1 MRTIWYTAT
10 VAPPT
15 DPNLLYDTRAALDP
29 FGVLRS
35 DEIAAVVAVLLAM
48 SEAADHGRIHAALA
62 PAVDR
67 FGVLDDEDTGELRR
81 ITGVEVVVST
91 EDGGEL
97 RIPLVHRH
105 GAWWA
110 P

>member
-1 MRTIWYTAT
+1 MADPPGEDVLVVPPIPLAT
-10 VAPPT
+10 GQVLEPDGEGPP
-15 DPNLLYDTRAALDP
+15 
-29 FGVLRS
+29 V
-35 DEIAAVVAVLLAM
+35 
-48 SEAADHGRIHAALA
+48 
-62 PAVDR
+62 
-67 FGVLDDEDTGELRR
+67 R
-81 ITGVEVVVST
+81 ITNLELVIST

>member
-1 MRTIWYTAT
+1 MPK
-10 VAPPT
+10 PP
-15 DPNLLYDTRAALDP
+15 DEAFLVVPPIPLASGQLLEPEGDGPPVR
-29 FGVLRS
+29 V
-35 DEIAAVVAVLLAM
+35 
-48 SEAADHGRIHAALA
+48 
-62 PAVDR
+62 
-67 FGVLDDEDTGELRR
+67 TGLELV
-81 ITGVEVVVST
+81 IST

>member
-1 MRTIWYTAT
+1 MPESPGED
-10 VAPPT
+10 VLVLPPI
-15 DPNLLYDTRAALDP
+15 P
-29 FGVLRS
+29 
-35 DEIAAVVAVLLAM
+35 LA
-48 SEAADHGRIHAALA
+48 
-62 PAVDR
+62 
-67 FGVLDDEDTGELRR
+67 TGELLESEGAGEPVR
-81 ITGVEVVVST
+81 ITKLEFVVST

>member
-1 MRTIWYTAT
+1 MAAEPPGDDVLVVPPIPLAT
-10 VAPPT
+10 GQLLESEGDGPP
-15 DPNLLYDTRAALDP
+15 
-29 FGVLRS
+29 V
-35 DEIAAVVAVLLAM
+35 
-48 SEAADHGRIHAALA
+48 
-62 PAVDR
+62 
-67 FGVLDDEDTGELRR
+67 R
-81 ITGVEVVVST
+81 ITTVEVVVST

>member
-1 MRTIWYTAT
+1 MSDQTTEQLLFLPPVPLAT
-10 VAPPT
+10 
-15 DPNLLYDTRAALDP
+15 
-29 FGVLRS
+29 G
-35 DEIAAVVAVLLAM
+35 E
-48 SEAADHGRIHAALA
+48 
-62 PAVDR
+62 
-67 FGVLDDEDTGELRR
+67 VLDDEDSGELRR
-81 ITGVEVVVST
+81 VTAVEVVVST

>member
-1 MRTIWYTAT
+1 
-10 VAPPT
+10 V
-15 DPNLLYDTRAALDP
+15 
-29 FGVLRS
+29 
-35 DEIAAVVAVLLAM
+35 
-48 SEAADHGRIHAALA
+48 
-62 PAVDR
+62 
-67 FGVLDDEDTGELRR
+67 R
-81 ITGVEVVVST
+81 ITKVEFVVST

>member
-1 MRTIWYTAT
+1 MAEPPADDVLVLPPVPLAT
-10 VAPPT
+10 GQLLEPEEGDGAP
-15 DPNLLYDTRAALDP
+15 
-29 FGVLRS
+29 V
-35 DEIAAVVAVLLAM
+35 
-48 SEAADHGRIHAALA
+48 
-62 PAVDR
+62 
-67 FGVLDDEDTGELRR
+67 R
-81 ITGVEVVVST
+81 ITTVELVVCT

>member
-1 MRTIWYTAT
+1 MADPPGEDVLVVPPIPLASGQLLEPDGDGPPVRIRT
-10 VAPPT
+10 V
-15 DPNLLYDTRAALDP
+15 
-29 FGVLRS
+29 
-35 DEIAAVVAVLLAM
+35 
-48 SEAADHGRIHAALA
+48 
-62 PAVDR
+62 
-67 FGVLDDEDTGELRR
+67 EL
-81 ITGVEVVVST
+81 VVST

>member
-1 MRTIWYTAT
+1 MAE
-10 VAPPT
+10 PPSG
-15 DPNLLYDTRAALDP
+15 DD
-29 FGVLRS
+29 VLVLPPIPLASGQLVERP
-35 DEIAAVVAVLLAM
+35 DEGPPL
-48 SEAADHGRIHAALA
+48 
-62 PAVDR
+62 
-67 FGVLDDEDTGELRR
+67 R

>member
-1 MRTIWYTAT
+1 MAEL
-10 VAPPT
+10 P
-15 DPNLLYDTRAALDP
+15 
-29 FGVLRS
+29 
-35 DEIAAVVAVLLAM
+35 
-48 SEAADHGRIHAALA
+48 
-62 PAVDR
+62 
-67 FGVLDDEDTGELRR
+67 DEDVLVLPPMPLATGRLLEPEGDEPPVR
-81 ITGVEVVVST
+81 ITKLEFVIST

>member
-1 MRTIWYTAT
+1 MSDQTTEQLLFLPPVPLAT
-10 VAPPT
+10 
-15 DPNLLYDTRAALDP
+15 
-29 FGVLRS
+29 G
-35 DEIAAVVAVLLAM
+35 E
-48 SEAADHGRIHAALA
+48 
-62 PAVDR
+62 
-67 FGVLDDEDTGELRR
+67 VLDDEDGGELRR
-81 ITGVEVVVST
+81 VTAVEVVVST

>member
-1 MRTIWYTAT
+1 MAEL
-10 VAPPT
+10 P
-15 DPNLLYDTRAALDP
+15 
-29 FGVLRS
+29 
-35 DEIAAVVAVLLAM
+35 
-48 SEAADHGRIHAALA
+48 
-62 PAVDR
+62 
-67 FGVLDDEDTGELRR
+67 DEDVLVLPPMPLATGRLLEPEGDGPPVR
-81 ITGVEVVVST
+81 ITKLEFVIST

>member
-1 MRTIWYTAT
+1 MADPSGDDVLVVPPIPLAT
-10 VAPPT
+10 GQLVEPEDDGPP
-15 DPNLLYDTRAALDP
+15 L
-29 FGVLRS
+29 
-35 DEIAAVVAVLLAM
+35 
-48 SEAADHGRIHAALA
+48 
-62 PAVDR
+62 
-67 FGVLDDEDTGELRR
+67 R
-81 ITGVEVVVST
+81 ITTIALVVST

>member
-1 MRTIWYTAT
+1 MAE
-10 VAPPT
+10 P
-15 DPNLLYDTRAALDP
+15 
-29 FGVLRS
+29 
-35 DEIAAVVAVLLAM
+35 
-48 SEAADHGRIHAALA
+48 
-62 PAVDR
+62 
-67 FGVLDDEDTGELRR
+67 DEDVLVLPPIPLATGRLLEPEGDGEPVL
-81 ITGVEVVVST
+81 ISKVEFVVST

>member
-1 MRTIWYTAT
+1 MVEQPGEDVLVVPPIPLAT
-10 VAPPT
+10 GQLLEPDDDGPP
-15 DPNLLYDTRAALDP
+15 
-29 FGVLRS
+29 V
-35 DEIAAVVAVLLAM
+35 
-48 SEAADHGRIHAALA
+48 
-62 PAVDR
+62 
-67 FGVLDDEDTGELRR
+67 R
-81 ITGVEVVVST
+81 ITTVELVVST